1 MLIFIIFEPAVVEL
15 EMAMNDAAIL
25 RRASASSLV
34 PQDDGLQVVHAL
46 LGVHRAVVDELAV
59 EVPKLQ
65 QLPLDLGVMPVLLL
79 LDLPQRFIQQF
90 ESCLG
95 AVGDTRA
102 QLGRGL
108 QRILQVIQGL

>member
-25 RRASASSLV
+25 RRASASLV
-34 PQDDGLQVVHAL
+34 PQDDGLEVVHAL

-95 AVGDTRA
+95 AVRDTRA
-102 QLGRGL
+102 QFGRCL
-108 QRILQVIQGL
+108 